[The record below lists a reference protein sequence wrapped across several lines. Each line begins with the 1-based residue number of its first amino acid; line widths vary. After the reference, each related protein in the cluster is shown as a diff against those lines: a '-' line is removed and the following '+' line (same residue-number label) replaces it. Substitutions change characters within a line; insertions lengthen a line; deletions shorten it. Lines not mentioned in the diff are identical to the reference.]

1 MFVCYEVY
9 LRERYK
15 AVCFGRE
22 REREREVIV
31 LESRNKE

>member
-22 REREREVIV
+22 RERERERGDCFGI
-31 LESRNKE
+31 